1 MLGVGHE
8 QMKMVMATLKILPVA
23 NSTWK
28 RYEQSVESEVEESI
42 EEGGCG
48 GGEASHFDL
57 ISVSF
62 TASVFLM
69 ML

>member
-8 QMKMVMATLKILPVA
+8 QMKMVMATLNIPPVT

-28 RYEQSVESEVEESI
+28 RYEQSVGSEDEERI

-48 GGEASHFDL
+48 GGEASHLDL
-57 ISVSF
+57 ITVSF
-62 TASVFLM
+62 TS
-69 ML
+69 